1 VVVSFICEG
10 VRAVLIRRPVY
21 SLLVAPLF
29 LLFSCLYLFVPTAA
43 FAAGDTNM
51 SSCLNEP
58 LVGFSSSLPDCRAYE
73 LVSPGYGAGATP
85 YGYANRGVMI
95 SPDGEDLLATVFG
108 SLQGSEGLKQVETE
122 EGELYEFARTSTG
135 WSVEAQDPPQGTYPF
150 HAFQAAPASDLS
162 SSVWVVPLPL
172 PAGTEPETFWKYQND
187 SEYVL
192 REGHNRFTE
201 IGPVVAPGHE
211 AVFGAFGGVK
221 GVSEDLAHIVFSVQ
235 TQGGKDLWPGDETL
249 EDNGHESLYEYHGT
263 TGGEP
268 VLVGVKNGGVPPWRS
283 GATVVNEG
291 AQLESDCGTDYDGM
305 SLNGERVFFT
315 ALHEEGCTGSQPEAS
330 EIFARVNGA
339 ETVSI
344 SEPSRESC
352 EACTLGGMPESATF
366 VGSSEDGLLA
376 YFTSEQ
382 HLLPGASG
390 LSLYEYDFHAPEGK
404 RVTLV
409 AGELASVARASA
421 DGGRVYFESR
431 SLLTSAG
438 NGDGEVASAGAANL
452 YMYNAS
458 GAAPVFQF
466 VADGEGAGEFDATR
480 DGQFL
485 VFSTATELRGTN
497 DTSEVPQLFEYD
509 AATGS
514 LSRVSI
520 GERSST
526 GYPCPATNTIEE
538 GYDCDGNTKIAEDTP
553 RLAEPPVFG
562 KITGGAVVSSVA
574 ENGTVAFSSELPLT
588 RQAVQGHRYY
598 NDEGILQ
605 GFTENVYEYRD
616 GSVYLISAG
625 DEAYPAHARAAAQT
639 AVLGIDETGSDI
651 FFSTVNRLT
660 QQDTNTQSSWY
671 DAREEGGFPKPPMSP
686 ECDEECQGA
695 GPPPPST
702 LSPPLSS
709 PTLDENIVPVS
720 TSPRSGKQKT
730 PVKLKKA
737 SKRCSRGYRRTKK
750 GRCIKTGMAKK
761 SARRVK

>member
-1 VVVSFICEG
+1 MGFIYGEVPAILARRLVYGLLVS
-10 VRAVLIRRPVY
+10 
-21 SLLVAPLF
+21 SLL
-29 LLFSCLYLFVPTAA
+29 LLFSCLCLFVSTAA
-43 FAAGDTNM
+43 FAAGDVNM
-51 SSCLNEP
+51 GSCLNEP

-122 EGELYEFARTSTG
+122 EGELYEFARTSMG

-162 SSVWVVPLPL
+162 RSVWVVPLPL
-172 PAGTEPETFWKYQND
+172 PAGAEPETFWKYQND

-192 REGHNRFTE
+192 REGRNRFTE

-211 AVFGAFGGVK
+211 AAEGEFGGVR
-221 GVSEDLAHIVFSVQ
+221 GVSENLVHIVFSVQ

-249 EDNGHESLYEYHGT
+249 EGNGHESLYEYHGT
-263 TGGEP
+263 AGGEP
-268 VLVGVKNGGVPPWRS
+268 VLVGVKDRGAPPWRS
-283 GATVVNEG
+283 GAGMVNEG
-291 AQLESDCGTDYDGM
+291 AQLESDCGIDYDGM
-305 SLNGERVFFT
+305 SLNGEYVFFT
-315 ALHEEGCTGSQPEAS
+315 ALHEEGCTGSQPEES
-330 EIFARVNGA
+330 EIFARVNGT
-339 ETVSI
+339 ETVNI

-352 EACTLGGMPESATF
+352 ETCTLGGTPESATF
-366 VGSSEDGLLA
+366 VGSSEDGLLV

-431 SLLTSAG
+431 SLLTSTG
-438 NGDGEVASAGAANL
+438 NGNGEVASAGATNL
-452 YMYNAS
+452 YVYNAS
-458 GAAPVFQF
+458 GAAPVLQF

-485 VFSTATELRGTN
+485 VFSTATDLRGTN
-497 DTSEVPQLFEYD
+497 DTSKVPQLFEYD

-526 GYPCPATNTIEE
+526 GYPCQATDTVEE

-553 RLAEPPVFG
+553 RLAEPPTFG
-562 KITGGAVVSSVA
+562 KITGGAVVNSVA

-588 RQAVQGHRYY
+588 QQAVQGHRYY
-598 NDEGILQ
+598 NNEDLQ
-605 GFTENVYEYRD
+605 GVTENVYEYRD
-616 GSVYLISAG
+616 GNVYLISAG
-625 DEAYPAHARAAAQT
+625 DEAYPEHARSEEQT

-651 FFSTVNRLT
+651 FFSTVNRLS

-671 DAREEGGFPKPPMSP
+671 DAREEGGFPKSPISP
-686 ECDEECQGA
+686 ECGEVCQGA
-695 GPPPPST
+695 GPSPPSI

-709 PTLDENIVPVS
+709 PTVDENIVPVS
-720 TSPRSGKQKT
+720 TSPRSGKQIT
-730 PVKLKKA
+730 SVKLKRM

-750 GRCIKTGMAKK
+750 GRCVKAKVVMK
-761 SARRVK
+761 SVRRVK

>member
-1 VVVSFICEG
+1 VVVGFIYER
-10 VRAVLIRRPVY
+10 VPAILVRRPIY
-21 SLLVAPLF
+21 SLLVSSLF
-29 LLFSCLYLFVPTAA
+29 LLFSCLYLFVSAPV
-43 FAAGDTNM
+43 FAAGDANM
-51 SSCLNEP
+51 GSCLNEP

-73 LVSPGYGAGATP
+73 LVSPGYDAGAIP
-85 YGYANRGVMI
+85 YGYANRGAMI
-95 SPDGEDLLATVFG
+95 SPDGEELLATVFG
-108 SLQGSEGLKQVETE
+108 SLRGSEGLKQVESE
-122 EGELYEFARTSTG
+122 EGELYEFARTPTG
-135 WSVEAQDPPQGTYPF
+135 WSVEAQDPPQSTYPF
-150 HAFQAAPASDLS
+150 HGFQGAPASDLS
-162 SSVWVVPLPL
+162 RSVWAVPLPL
-172 PAGTEPETFWKYQND
+172 STGAEPETFWKYKND

-192 REGHNRFTE
+192 REGRNRFTE

-211 AVFGAFGGVK
+211 AAFGAFGGVK

-235 TQGGKDLWPGDETL
+235 AQGAKDLWPGDETL
-249 EDNGHESLYEYHGT
+249 EGSGYESLYEYHGT
-263 TGGEP
+263 AGGEP
-268 VLVGVKNGGVPPWRS
+268 VLVGVKNGGAPPWRS
-283 GATVVNEG
+283 GAGVVNEG
-291 AQLESDCGTDYDGM
+291 ARLESDCGTDYNGM

-315 ALHEEGCTGSQPEAS
+315 ALHEEGCTEPQPEAS
-330 EIFARVNGA
+330 EVFARVNGR
-339 ETVSI
+339 ETVGI

-352 EACTLGGMPESATF
+352 EACTLEGTPESATF
-366 VGSSEDGLLA
+366 VGSSEDGLLV

-409 AGELASVARASA
+409 AGELASVARVSA

-438 NGDGEVASAGAANL
+438 NGNGETASAGAANL
-452 YMYNAS
+452 YVYNAS

-485 VFSTATELRGTN
+485 VFSTATDLRGTN
-497 DTSEVPQLFEYD
+497 DTSKVPQLFEYD

-526 GYPCPATNTIEE
+526 GYPCPATDTVEE

-553 RLAEPPVFG
+553 RLAEPPYFG
-562 KITGGAVVSSVA
+562 KITGGAVVNSVA
-574 ENGTVAFSSELPLT
+574 ENGAVAFSSELPLT
-588 RQAVQGHRYY
+588 LQAVQGHRYY
-598 NDEGILQ
+598 NNEDLQ
-605 GFTENVYEYRD
+605 GVTENVYEYRD

-625 DEAYPAHARAAAQT
+625 DEVYPTHARSEEQT
-639 AVLGIDETGSDI
+639 AVLGIDETGGDI

-671 DAREEGGFPKPPMSP
+671 DAREEGGFPKSPMSP
-686 ECDEECQGA
+686 ECGEVCQGA

-702 LSPPLSS
+702 LSSPLSS
-709 PTLDENIVPVS
+709 PTLDENVVLVS
-720 TSPRSGKQKT
+720 TSPRAEKKKT
-730 PVKLKKA
+730 SAKLKKT
-737 SKRCSRGYRRTKK
+737 SRRCSRGYRRTRK
-750 GRCIKTGMAKK
+750 GRCIKAEVAKK
-761 SARRVK
+761 SAQRVK